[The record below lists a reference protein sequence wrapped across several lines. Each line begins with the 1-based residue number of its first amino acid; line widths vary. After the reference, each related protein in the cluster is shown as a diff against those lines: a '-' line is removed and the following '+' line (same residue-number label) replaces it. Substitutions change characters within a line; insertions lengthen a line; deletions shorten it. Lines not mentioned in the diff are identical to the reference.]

1 MEQPQY
7 IVQMNNIYKSFN
19 GVKALKDVSIN
30 LQKNEVVGIVGHNG
44 AGKSTLIKILSGAL
58 HKDTGSI
65 LIENKQVEILDPK
78 GARNMGIETIYQDLA
93 LAGNLDVAS
102 NFFFGNEK
110 TKFFF
115 LRNKFMEEESKRVL
129 QELRISIK
137 SYSVPVDFLSG
148 GQRQA
153 VAIGRAIY
161 NKAKVLIM
169 DEPTAALGIEET
181 RMVGDLIN
189 QLKKQDVGIFLI
201 SHDIH
206 DVFDFC
212 DRIAIMKN
220 GELVDICVSDEV
232 TKDEVVS
239 MIIKGTK

>member
-65 LIENKQVEILDPK
+65 LIENKLVEISDPK
-78 GARNMGIETIYQDLA
+78 DARNMGIETIYQDLA

-102 NFFFGNEK
+102 NFFLGNEK

-115 LRNKFMEEESKRVL
+115 LEKQIHEGRV
-129 QELRISIK
+129 Q
-137 SYSVPVDFLSG
+137 
-148 GQRQA
+148 
-153 VAIGRAIY
+153 
-161 NKAKVLIM
+161 
-169 DEPTAALGIEET
+169 
-181 RMVGDLIN
+181 
-189 QLKKQDVGIFLI
+189 
-201 SHDIH
+201 
-206 DVFDFC
+206 
-212 DRIAIMKN
+212 
-220 GELVDICVSDEV
+220 
-232 TKDEVVS
+232 
-239 MIIKGTK
+239 KGTARNENQYQVLLGARGLSFRWTETGRCNRTGHLQQG